1 MTENEAIKHL
11 QSYAEVVDDMIKYCK
26 DFEPKADITGYLEKK
41 TVFAMAISAIKEV
54 QQYREIGTV
63 EECREAVEK
72 QKPKKHGTGGHANGM
87 GDLISRKSL
96 IEKLDEWCGSQT
108 YLISEEVWKIIKNFP
123 KAFDKEK
130 VIDELKRM
138 EEESCKEWNEY
149 GDAAS
154 LGKVITFA
162 EAIEIVERGGI

>member
-1 MTENEAIKHL
+1 MTENEAIRGLMFLKEKL
-11 QSYAEVVDDMIKYCK
+11 YNGIYADRLDCIDY
-26 DFEPKADITGYLEKK
+26 
-41 TVFAMAISAIKEV
+41 AISALEEI

-63 EECREAVEK
+63 KEFREAVEK
-72 QKPKKHGTGGHANGM
+72 QKAKKHGTGGHANGM

>member
-1 MTENEAIKHL
+1 MSN
-11 QSYAEVVDDMIKYCK
+11 
-26 DFEPKADITGYLEKK
+26 
-41 TVFAMAISAIKEV
+41 
-54 QQYREIGTV
+54 
-63 EECREAVEK
+63 
-72 QKPKKHGTGGHANGM
+72 
-87 GDLISRKSL
+87 DLISRKAL
-96 IEKLDEWCGSQT
+96 LEKLEEWCGSQT

-162 EAIEIVERGGI
+162 EAIEIVEKGGIE

>member
-1 MTENEAIKHL
+1 MRN
-11 QSYAEVVDDMIKYCK
+11 
-26 DFEPKADITGYLEKK
+26 
-41 TVFAMAISAIKEV
+41 
-54 QQYREIGTV
+54 
-63 EECREAVEK
+63 
-72 QKPKKHGTGGHANGM
+72 
-87 GDLISRKSL
+87 DLISRKAL
-96 IEKLDEWCGSQT
+96 LEKLEEWCGSQT

-162 EAIEIVERGGI
+162 EAIEIVEKGGIE

>member
-1 MTENEAIKHL
+1 M
-11 QSYAEVVDDMIKYCK
+11 SD
-26 DFEPKADITGYLEKK
+26 
-41 TVFAMAISAIKEV
+41 
-54 QQYREIGTV
+54 
-63 EECREAVEK
+63 
-72 QKPKKHGTGGHANGM
+72 
-87 GDLISRKSL
+87 DLISRKAL
-96 IEKLDEWCGSQT
+96 IEKLDEWCGIQT

-123 KAFDKEK
+123 KVFDKEK

-162 EAIEIVERGGI
+162 ETIEIVERGGI

>member
-1 MTENEAIKHL
+1 MRN
-11 QSYAEVVDDMIKYCK
+11 
-26 DFEPKADITGYLEKK
+26 
-41 TVFAMAISAIKEV
+41 
-54 QQYREIGTV
+54 
-63 EECREAVEK
+63 
-72 QKPKKHGTGGHANGM
+72 
-87 GDLISRKSL
+87 DLISRKAL
-96 IEKLDEWCGSQT
+96 IEKLEEWCGSQT

-162 EAIEIVERGGI
+162 EAIEIVEKGGIE

>member
-1 MTENEAIKHL
+1 MSN
-11 QSYAEVVDDMIKYCK
+11 
-26 DFEPKADITGYLEKK
+26 
-41 TVFAMAISAIKEV
+41 
-54 QQYREIGTV
+54 
-63 EECREAVEK
+63 
-72 QKPKKHGTGGHANGM
+72 
-87 GDLISRKSL
+87 DLISRKAL

-162 EAIEIVERGGI
+162 ETIEIVEKGGLN